1 MDEREFDDREFGEE
15 YKRMFDGI
23 RASDELR
30 RRIAELPNKAR
41 RRRTHDL
48 RPYIAAAGAAAAGL
62 TIFAAV
68 HNYDPG
74 AGDDGVISETV
85 ATSTERPRQR
95 GQKCRSASDKHTGDL
110 GRSTGNGSSRGICR
124 RDTGGSSAAAKQR
137 RLGYFKDHRGL
148 YEGGA

>member
-48 RPYIAAAGAAAAGL
+48 RPYIAAAGAAAA
-62 TIFAAV
+62 TAISQAAMAV
-68 HNYDPG
+68 Y
-74 AGDDGVISETV
+74 VIVYTV
-85 ATSTERPRQR
+85 R
-95 GQKCRSASDKHTGDL
+95 KCRHPVS
-110 GRSTGNGSSRGICR
+110 
-124 RDTGGSSAAAKQR
+124 GG
-137 RLGYFKDHRGL
+137 KDSL
-148 YEGGA
+148 LLCV